1 MLGIPVYMDSGDVF
15 QANESFMMVHA
26 VSDGEKRLRL
36 PEARTV
42 RNLNNDERFPEA
54 TELRLQMKRGDTV
67 IFQLEKN

>member
-1 MLGIPVYMDSGDVF
+1 
-15 QANESFMMVHA
+15 MMVHA